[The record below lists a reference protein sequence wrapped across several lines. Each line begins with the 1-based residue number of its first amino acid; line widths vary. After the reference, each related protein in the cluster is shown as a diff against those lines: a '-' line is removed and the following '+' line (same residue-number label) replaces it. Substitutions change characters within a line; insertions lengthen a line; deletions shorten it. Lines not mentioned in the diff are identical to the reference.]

1 MPKLPKS
8 KILGGLLLPAL
19 AVTIG
24 PALAQDSAGALKLYT
39 DKQYPQAAE
48 AFERLLNSGKTD
60 ARTYYYA
67 ALANLAARRNLRAKQ
82 LFDYV
87 IAAFPSSQEAG
98 LSKSAMVYFGKSTAT
113 KDATVVAS
121 AAAGAVG
128 TASAGAPAS
137 SAAAQSVASAA
148 GSRISPA
155 GSNVIMRKPK
165 ESSASSAASEG
176 ATTAKSNLFARP
188 HHKGEFVFTPDEIAR
203 EGANGIDQTNA
214 PNCWFEAAMSA
225 LAQLPRGQKMLAR
238 MITYGEGESYMVRF
252 PGDGREYKITEES
265 LDDSGVDCKAKW
277 ASLLDYAERLK
288 FPNNIGAAGPDGDMH
303 RLQVGLSCMTG
314 CRADMLIPNQASTQ
328 EISSFIYGAV
338 SSKNPITCGTSGRNS
353 RVWAPIIENHAYT
366 IIGFDSARNMVI
378 IRNPHGRESETFS
391 MPDDPQHLKF
401 EQLTDGVFKMNLE
414 LFKDAFG
421 SVCRSFI

>member
-1 MPKLPKS
+1 MPNLPKT
-8 KILGGLLLPAL
+8 KILGCFLLPAL
-19 AVTIG
+19 AVAIG
-24 PALAQDSAGALKLYT
+24 PALAQDAAGAVKLYT

-48 AFERLLNSGKTD
+48 AFERLLTSGKTD

-98 LSKSAMVYFGKSTAT
+98 LAKSAMIYFGKSTAA
-113 KDATVVAS
+113 KDATMVAGATAS
-121 AAAGAVG
+121 AVS
-128 TASAGAPAS
+128 TASAGAPS
-137 SAAAQSVASAA
+137 SGAAVQSVASAA
-148 GSRISPA
+148 GSRLSPA
-155 GSNVIMRKPK
+155 GSNVIMRTPK
-165 ESSASSAASEG
+165 QSSTGSEG
-176 ATTAKSNLFARP
+176 ATTAKLNLFARP
-188 HHKGEFVFTPDEIAR
+188 HHKGEFVFTPEEIAR

-225 LAQLPRGQKMLAR
+225 LAQLPRGQKMLAK

-252 PGDGREYKITEES
+252 PGDGREYQITEER

-288 FPNNIGAAGPDGDMH
+288 FPHNIGASGPDGDMH

-328 EISSFIYGAV
+328 EISSFICGAV
-338 SSKNPITCGTSGRNS
+338 VSKNPITCGTSGRNG

-391 MPDDPQHLKF
+391 MPDDPHHLKF

>member
-1 MPKLPKS
+1 MPNLLTS
-8 KILGGLLLPAL
+8 KILGCCLLSAL
-19 AVTIG
+19 AATIG
-24 PALAQDSAGALKLYT
+24 PAFAQDTASALKLYT
-39 DKQYPQAAE
+39 DKQYPQAVE

-98 LSKSAMVYFGKSTAT
+98 LAKSAMIYFGKSTAT
-113 KDATVVAS
+113 KDATVAAS
-121 AAAGAVG
+121 NAATKVSTAIAGAA
-128 TASAGAPAS
+128 TAGAAV
-137 SAAAQSVASAA
+137 QSVASAA
-148 GSRISPA
+148 GNRISPA

-165 ESSASSAASEG
+165 DSSEG
-176 ATTAKSNLFARP
+176 AKTAKLNLFARP
-188 HHKGEFVFTPDEIAR
+188 HHKGDFVFTPDEIAR

-252 PGDGREYKITEES
+252 PGDGREYKITEER
-265 LDDSGVDCKAKW
+265 LEDSGVDCKAKW

-288 FPNNIGAAGPDGDMH
+288 FPHNIGASGPDGDMH
-303 RLQVGLSCMTG
+303 RLQVGLSCITG

-328 EISSFIYGAV
+328 EISSFIYGAI
-338 SSKNPITCGTSGRNS
+338 SSNNPITCGTSGRNS

-378 IRNPHGRESETFS
+378 IRNPHGRESETFA